1 LEDRITVEV
10 KDLTRSFGHVMAL
23 RGVNLTLRHGEFTT
37 VFGPNGAGKTTLIRI
52 LSAVLRPTSG
62 TVKIAGKDLL
72 KEGEE
77 IRKKIGLLSH
87 NSFLYPNLTAQ
98 ENLKFYGS
106 LYGLAGLEER
116 MESVLEEVK
125 LLDRRNDLVRTYS
138 RGMLQRLAIA
148 RSMLHEPEIIFLDE
162 PYTGLDQH
170 AAITLRKILERL
182 HDGDRSIVM
191 TTHNLQRGLELC
203 DTVAIQVNG
212 RMVYKASAEEIDRGN
227 FEALYFDSVEG
238 N

>member
-1 LEDRITVEV
+1 MDEQITVEV
-10 KDLTRSFGHVMAL
+10 ESLTRSFGHVMAL
-23 RGVNLTLRHGEFTT
+23 DGVDLKVNRGEFMT

-62 TVKIAGKDLL
+62 TVKITGRELQ

-98 ENLKFYGS
+98 ENLKFYGRIYN
-106 LYGLAGLEER
+106 LTALEER
-116 MESVLEEVK
+116 IEEVLEEVGLK
-125 LLDRRNDLVRTYS
+125 HRKDDLVRTYS

-148 RSMLHEPEIIFLDE
+148 RCVLHNPQIIFLDE

-170 AAITLRKILERL
+170 AAITLRKILARL
-182 HDGDRSIVM
+182 HNRDRSIIM
-191 TTHNLQRGLELC
+191 TTHNIQRGLELC
-203 DTVAIQVNG
+203 DTVAIQVSG
-212 RMVYKASAEEIDRGN
+212 RIVYKESMENVDKDD
-227 FEALYFDSVEG
+227 FEALYFRSVEG
-238 N
+238 S

>member
-1 LEDRITVEV
+1 MDEQITVEV
-10 KDLTRSFGHVMAL
+10 ESLTRSFGHVMAL
-23 RGVNLTLRHGEFTT
+23 DGVDLKVNRGEFMT

-62 TVKIAGKDLL
+62 TVKITGRELQ

-98 ENLKFYGS
+98 ENLKFYGRIYN
-106 LYGLAGLEER
+106 LTALEER
-116 MESVLEEVK
+116 IEEVLEEVGLK
-125 LLDRRNDLVRTYS
+125 HRKDDLVRTYS

-148 RSMLHEPEIIFLDE
+148 RCVLHNPQIIFLDE

-170 AAITLRKILERL
+170 AAITLRKILARL
-182 HDGDRSIVM
+182 HNRDRSIIM
-191 TTHNLQRGLELC
+191 TTHNIQRGLELC
-203 DTVAIQVNG
+203 DTVAIQVSG
-212 RMVYKASAEEIDRGN
+212 RIVYKESMENINKDD
-227 FEALYFDSVEG
+227 FEALYFRSVEG
-238 N
+238 S

>member
-1 LEDRITVEV
+1 MDEQVTVEV
-10 KDLTRSFGHVMAL
+10 ESLTRSFGHVMAL
-23 RGVNLTLRHGEFTT
+23 DGVDLKVNRGEFMT

-62 TVKIAGKDLL
+62 TVKITGRELQ

-98 ENLKFYGS
+98 ENLKFYGRI
-106 LYGLAGLEER
+106 YNLAALEARIE
-116 MESVLEEVK
+116 EVLEEVGLK
-125 LLDRRNDLVRTYS
+125 PRKDDLVRTYS

-148 RSMLHEPEIIFLDE
+148 RCVLHNPQIIFLDE

-170 AAITLRKILERL
+170 AAITLRKILARL
-182 HDGDRSIVM
+182 HNRDRSIIM
-191 TTHNLQRGLELC
+191 TTHNIQRGLELC
-203 DTVAIQVNG
+203 DTVAIQVSG
-212 RMVYKASAEEIDRGN
+212 RIVYKESMENINKDD
-227 FEALYFDSVEG
+227 FEALYFRSVEG
-238 N
+238 S

>member
-1 LEDRITVEV
+1 MDEQVTVEV
-10 KDLTRSFGHVMAL
+10 ESLTRSFGHVMAL
-23 RGVNLTLRHGEFTT
+23 DGVDLKVNRGEFMT

-62 TVKIAGKDLL
+62 TVKITGRELQ

-98 ENLKFYGS
+98 ENLKFYGRI
-106 LYGLAGLEER
+106 YNLAALEARIE
-116 MESVLEEVK
+116 EVLEEVGLK
-125 LLDRRNDLVRTYS
+125 PRKDDLVRTYS

-148 RSMLHEPEIIFLDE
+148 RCVLHNPQIIFLDE

-170 AAITLRKILERL
+170 AAITLRKILARL
-182 HDGDRSIVM
+182 NNRDRSIIM
-191 TTHNLQRGLELC
+191 TTHNIQRGLELC
-203 DTVAIQVNG
+203 DTVAIQVSG
-212 RMVYKASAEEIDRGN
+212 RIVYKESMENINKDD
-227 FEALYFDSVEG
+227 FEALYFRSVEG
-238 N
+238 S